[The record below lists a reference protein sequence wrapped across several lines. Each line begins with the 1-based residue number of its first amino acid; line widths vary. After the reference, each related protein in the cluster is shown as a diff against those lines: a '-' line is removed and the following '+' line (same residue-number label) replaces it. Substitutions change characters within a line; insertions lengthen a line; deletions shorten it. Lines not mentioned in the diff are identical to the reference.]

1 MKLEKYRIEYEN
13 GIVQEKYLIPK
24 ECDYFTEKSPLG
36 EGIKSGKLVLPET
49 QGGTTKVKIT
59 KIKSD
64 VKVINSET
72 DNYWW
77 CDRCERDNSG
87 SEMCPCPRGS
97 FCPPRQPACQTTGT
111 QTRWSPRRRR
121 TRHSTSAAP
130 PWAMWQ
136 SC

>member
-97 FCPPRQPACQTTGT
+97 CEAYIMGTINKETTIDKKLT
-111 QTRWSPRRRR
+111 EEQIKWNKENK
-121 TRHSTSAAP
+121 
-130 PWAMWQ
+130 
-136 SC
+136 